1 MILLPADGERIF
13 ADPIFK
19 SSLIMEDPSF
29 THEDIKP
36 FINAAGDVYSTI
48 NKLVCEKLDISE
60 GMPVKLVALGFVAY
74 FLVMPGGIDLT
85 IHSLSNSMF
94 GTAR

>member
-1 MILLPADGERIF
+1 MTLSPTDRERIF
-13 ADPIFK
+13 TDPIFK
-19 SSLIMEDPSF
+19 SSLIMEDSSL

-36 FINAAGDVYSTI
+36 FVNAAGDVYSAI
-48 NKLVCEKLDISE
+48 NRFVCEKLDISE
-60 GMPVKLVALGFVAY
+60 DMPVKLVALGFVAY

-85 IHSLSNSMF
+85 IHSLSNSML